1 MVPDWKT
8 KGKRRTLADSFGD
21 AARGI
26 LFAVKTERNMRIH
39 VTAAVYVLFFAR
51 FLGVSRGEYAA
62 LLLAVAL
69 VITAEGFN
77 TAIEM
82 LCDYAQKSYNRF
94 IGRTKDIAAGG
105 GAHQRRFCRFCRCD
119 GAVAAQGAVGAR
131 GADLHL
137 AAVVPGLSGCHRAGA
152 RVHISRPPRASR
164 GCSSGKKGDDGAAV
178 KRPVRERPRSAEQ

>member
-82 LCDYAQKSYNRF
+82 LLPVYHPNTDSLPRLAELFQIPVDRAQTQV
-94 IGRTKDIAAGG
+94 GIAGLQLG
-105 GAHQRRFCRFCRCD
+105 VHPVRCRMD
-119 GAVAAQGAVGAR
+119 GSLLQGA
-131 GADLHL
+131 
-137 AAVVPGLSGCHRAGA
+137 
-152 RVHISRPPRASR
+152 
-164 GCSSGKKGDDGAAV
+164 
-178 KRPVRERPRSAEQ
+178 

>member
-21 AARGI
+21 AARGA

-39 VTAAVYVLFFAR
+39 VTAAVYVLFFSP

-62 LLLAVAL
+62 LILAIAL

-82 LCDYAQKSYNRF
+82 LCDFAQKSYNPF
-94 IGRTKDIAAGG
+94 IGRTKDIAAG
-105 GAHQRRFCRFCRCD
+105 
-119 GAVAAQGAVGAR
+119 AVLVCAVFAAIIGIVVLWRPAELWTLICLIFTTPLYAVLFIL
-131 GADLHL
+131 ADIL
-137 AAVVPGLSGCHRAGA
+137 ALIFIFVGPVGIAGWFE
-152 RVHISRPPRASR
+152 R
-164 GCSSGKKGDDGAAV
+164 KK
-178 KRPVRERPRSAEQ
+178 

>member
-39 VTAAVYVLFFAR
+39 VTAAVYVLFFSPL
-51 FLGVSRGEYAA
+51 LGVSRGEFAA
-62 LLLAVAL
+62 LLLAVAV

-94 IGRTKDIAAGG
+94 IGRTKDIAAG
-105 GAHQRRFCRFCRCD
+105 
-119 GAVAAQGAVGAR
+119 AV
-131 GADLHL
+131 LI
-137 AAVVPGLSGCHRAGA
+137 LSLI
-152 RVHISRPPRASR
+152 HI
-164 GCSSGKKGDDGAAV
+164 
-178 KRPVRERPRSAEQ
+178 

>member
-21 AARGI
+21 AARGA

-39 VTAAVYVLFFAR
+39 VTAAVYVLFFAP

-62 LLLAVAL
+62 LILAIAL

-82 LCDYAQKSYNRF
+82 LCDYAQKSYNPF
-94 IGRTKDIAAGG
+94 IGRTKDIAAG
-105 GAHQRRFCRFCRCD
+105 
-119 GAVAAQGAVGAR
+119 AVLVCSGFAAIIGFVVLWRPAELWALVCAIFTSPIYCPLFVVI
-131 GADLHL
+131 AAL
-137 AAVVPGLSGCHRAGA
+137 AVVFIFVGPVGIAGWFE
-152 RVHISRPPRASR
+152 R
-164 GCSSGKKGDDGAAV
+164 KK
-178 KRPVRERPRSAEQ
+178 K

>member
-94 IGRTKDIAAGG
+94 IGRTKDIAAG
-105 GAHQRRFCRFCRCD
+105 
-119 GAVAAQGAVGAR
+119 AVLISAVFAAFVGIAVLWRPKALW
-131 GADLHL
+131 ALAVQIFTSPLYCPLFL
-137 AAVVPGLSGCHRAGA
+137 AATALALVFIFAGPEKIA
-152 RVHISRPPRASR
+152 GWFERKP
-164 GCSSGKKGDDGAAV
+164 KK
-178 KRPVRERPRSAEQ
+178 KE

>member
-21 AARGI
+21 AARGA

-39 VTAAVYVLFFAR
+39 VTAAVYVLFFSP

-62 LLLAVAL
+62 LILAIAL

-82 LCDYAQKSYNRF
+82 LCDFAQKSYNPF
-94 IGRTKDIAAGG
+94 IGRTKDIAAG
-105 GAHQRRFCRFCRCD
+105 
-119 GAVAAQGAVGAR
+119 AVLVCAGFAAIIGFVVLWRPAELWALVCAIFTSPIYCPLFVVI
-131 GADLHL
+131 AAL
-137 AAVVPGLSGCHRAGA
+137 AVVFIFVGPVGIAGWFE
-152 RVHISRPPRASR
+152 R
-164 GCSSGKKGDDGAAV
+164 KK
-178 KRPVRERPRSAEQ
+178 K